1 MSLLSKVKIQFGDS
15 NKEYGEEVFFDPTLI
30 FECRF
35 FDKKSVSVDTDD
47 EFLNYDST
55 AVIDGYHPQNGDYC
69 RLTNSPERFYR
80 VVSVS
85 SLQTMSNLKQ
95 KFQIKL
101 KLES

>member
-1 MSLLSKVKIQFGDS
+1 MSLLAKLKIQFGNS
-15 NKEYGEEVFFDPTLI
+15 EKEYGEEVFFDPTLI

-69 RLTNSPERFYR
+69 KLVNDTDRFYR

-85 SLQTMSNLKQ
+85 SLQTMNNSKQ